1 MLTLYHCNGARSMRS
16 LWLLNE
22 IGIEFELKELPFSME
37 GLRTPEY
44 LSISPLGRVPCLVDG
59 DVSVFES
66 GAIAQYLGEH
76 YDPEGK
82 LHRPAG
88 HPERTEW
95 LIWLQYAETMAV
107 HGASLVQQKVFIAKE
122 ERSPVVQKLESRR
135 LEKSLEVVDRHLADR
150 DYLLKSGFSTVD
162 TNVGYSV
169 HLAKGF
175 VSLDPFPN
183 VVKYYERISARPAF
197 IKAAASVPLG
207 EQAPKRA

>member
-1 MLTLYHCNGARSMRS
+1 MLTLYHCNGSRSMRS
-16 LWLLNE
+16 LWLLHE
-22 IGIEFELKELPFSME
+22 MGIEFELKELPFSME

-44 LSISPLGRVPCLVDG
+44 LSISPLGRVPCLVDKG
-59 DVSVFES
+59 EAVFES

-82 LHRPAG
+82 LHRPVG
-88 HPERTEW
+88 HEERAEW
-95 LIWLQYAETMAV
+95 LVWLHYAETMAV
-107 HGASLVQQKVFIAKE
+107 HGASLVQQKVFIARE

-135 LEKSLEVVDRHLADR
+135 LEKSLEVVDQHLSDR

-175 VSLDPFPN
+175 VSLEPFPN
-183 VVKYYERISARPAF
+183 VVKYYERLSARPAF
-197 IKAAASVPLG
+197 KKAAASVPLG
-207 EQAPKRA
+207 EQAR